1 MRGMEVCYYI
11 QYLFFLLFFAFNLHY
26 LSLIIR
32 FHFNDSRFERKKCK
46 ISRRLSV
53 FDSLETNEKFRSNWW
68 KNISIYEKSV
78 RQIVRQDKSVILR
91 ERIARVWSFYLPVIG
106 SGVHEI
112 HLPAEEC
119 FSFSLSLSSLKVR
132 ACLVENKAD
141 RDVKPGD
148 FRTPLFTVF
157 LFRHYEWI
165 PRWIFT
171 SGPRG
176 SKILRRLHPT
186 PDSIL
191 CSPPFSPVEEE
202 SSLPDTCC
210 CPSIRPRDRLTLPS
224 LPIPPCLPPLLPSSL
239 SSLFLTFLPF
249 FIFFDFFPLTRQN
262 GIFLPLSVFLLFFFF
277 LLLFVSLV
285 SCFAFKFFLRSFRSG
300 EGDVFHRGCIALWSC
315 FEVSGCLNW
324 TQVSRFKEIL
334 GKNNIPNETS
344 NIWYK

>member
-26 LSLIIR
+26 LFLIIR
-32 FHFNDSRFERKKCK
+32 FHFNDSRFERKKSK

-68 KNISIYEKSV
+68 KNISIYEKPV

-239 SSLFLTFLPF
+239 SSLFLTFFAF
-249 FIFFDFFPLTRQN
+249 FH
-262 GIFLPLSVFLLFFFF
+262 FLRFLSVDKAFSFLCQFFFFFFF

-300 EGDVFHRGCIALWSC
+300 GWEKGTFFIVGA
-315 FEVSGCLNW
+315 
-324 TQVSRFKEIL
+324 
-334 GKNNIPNETS
+334 
-344 NIWYK
+344 

>member
-11 QYLFFLLFFAFNLHY
+11 QYLFFLLFCAFNLHY
-26 LSLIIR
+26 LFLIIR
-32 FHFNDSRFERKKCK
+32 FHFNDSRFERKKSK

-68 KNISIYEKSV
+68 KNISIYEKLV

-239 SSLFLTFLPF
+239 SSLFLTFFAF
-249 FIFFDFFPLTRQN
+249 FH
-262 GIFLPLSVFLLFFFF
+262 FLRFLSVDKAFSFLCQFFFFFFF

-300 EGDVFHRGCIALWSC
+300 GWEKGTFFIVG
-315 FEVSGCLNW
+315 V
-324 TQVSRFKEIL
+324 
-334 GKNNIPNETS
+334 
-344 NIWYK
+344 

>member
-1 MRGMEVCYYI
+1 MIRDSNEKNAKYRVG
-11 QYLFFLLFFAFNLHY
+11 YLFLI
-26 LSLIIR
+26 LSKR
-32 FHFNDSRFERKKCK
+32 MK
-46 ISRRLSV
+46 I
-53 FDSLETNEKFRSNWW
+53 
-68 KNISIYEKSV
+68 V
-78 RQIVRQDKSVILR
+78 RQIVCQDKSVILR

-300 EGDVFHRGCIALWSC
+300 GWEKGTFFIVG
-315 FEVSGCLNW
+315 V
-324 TQVSRFKEIL
+324 
-334 GKNNIPNETS
+334 
-344 NIWYK
+344 